1 MAPQLPYPDTP
12 ERAERNREVI
22 MKPISELLPLPSA
35 YGTPRSTLPWDEV
48 SARIAESLRYWL
60 STVRADGR
68 PHVVPIDGLWFDESL
83 WFGGSEETV
92 HHRNL
97 SAQPAVAV
105 HLEDALSAVIIEGRA
120 HLDTPTRDLASHL
133 ARLSADKY
141 GYGSPTEAFL
151 VPLWQV
157 TPSRVLAW
165 TEFPKDATRFTFP
178 AEH

>member
-1 MAPQLPYPDTP
+1 MPIATDAPPPNTS
-12 ERAERNREVI
+12 EVI
-22 MKPISELLPLPSA
+22 VNPTSEPLPLPSA
-35 YGTPRSTLPWDEV
+35 YGTARTTLRWEDV
-48 SARIAESLRYWL
+48 LDRIAQSPRYWL
-60 STVRADGR
+60 ATVRADGR
-68 PHVVPIDGLWFDESL
+68 PHTIPVDALWADDRL
-83 WFGGSEETV
+83 WFGGSDETV

-97 SAQPAVAV
+97 LAQPSIAV

-120 HLDTPTRDLASHL
+120 MLLSPTRDMASRL

-165 TEFPKDATRFTFP
+165 SEFPRDATRFTFP
-178 AEH
+178 TEP